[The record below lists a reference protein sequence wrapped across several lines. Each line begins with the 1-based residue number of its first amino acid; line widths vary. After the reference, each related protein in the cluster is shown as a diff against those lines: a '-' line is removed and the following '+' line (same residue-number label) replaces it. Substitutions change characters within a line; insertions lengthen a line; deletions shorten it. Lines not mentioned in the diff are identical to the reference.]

1 MKLLVKTGKCA
12 TEWLS
17 LELELDQLPPMHWNL
32 IVGVST
38 LGTGVRSCYDEGK
51 RVAETLMFDYHR
63 QHGIGNT
70 SCWVWFV
77 WFCCCTVHFLFRSN
91 FCWKYET
98 WEVKIV
104 KFTFSH
110 LQILNQG
117 SKSSVTTF
125 CWEGC
130 SKRRG
135 HSLSWVATGFVTSSS
150 CKPKGMFSKG
160 VYSTWLQK
168 SVLPEFLTLMGLGWI
183 LMMVVLSA
191 ILLLKL

>member
-1 MKLLVKTGKCA
+1 VYGDPLEHPQTEEYWGNVNPIGELPLVMKLLDKTVKCA
-12 TEWLS
+12 AEWLS
-17 LELELDQLPPMHWNL
+17 LELELDQIPPMHWNL

-77 WFCCCTVHFLFRSN
+77 WFFVVAQSIFSSDPIFVGNMRHWRLRLANSHSLIY
-91 FCWKYET
+91 KS
-98 WEVKIV
+98 
-104 KFTFSH
+104 FTRG
-110 LQILNQG
+110 N
-117 SKSSVTTF
+117 KSSVTTF

-135 HSLSWVATGFVTSSS
+135 QSLSWFATGFVTSSS
-150 CKPKGMFSKG
+150 CKPKGMFS
-160 VYSTWLQK
+160 
-168 SVLPEFLTLMGLGWI
+168 
-183 LMMVVLSA
+183 
-191 ILLLKL
+191 